1 MKTPGV
7 SGAPCPRRRQ
17 GHPMIDPDEEGPP
30 EPNEEEELP
39 DNPNIETKWWRGWR
53 CSYTRHEN
61 VGEERLRQ
69 RKHLVRL
76 AAEITTPLKAKM
88 KASVSVSTPWGR
100 ELALKR
106 QRYHSKA
113 ERAHYKKMRAE

>member
-1 MKTPGV
+1 M
-7 SGAPCPRRRQ
+7 R
-17 GHPMIDPDEEGPP
+17 IWD
-30 EPNEEEELP
+30 LP

-76 AAEITTPLKAKM
+76 AAEITTPLKANM
-88 KASVSVSTPWGR
+88 KADVSISTPWEDKARSR

-106 QRYHSKA
+106 QRDHSKA